1 MKITRKQLRR
11 LIAEALDEGS
21 RIIVGPDGEAEVA
34 SDAYRTGVAKDA
46 QSFGYNPKLDQLKR
60 GTYSHDPKADMRQ
73 GRDIAT
79 AMQLQPELTAG
90 EETAQEMGQ
99 KKAML
104 PDLKFY
110 NELPQT
116 KSIEFSQYLKRECD
130 KRGFTCTV
138 QDTRHLK
145 RRKPFIKVHIEGE
158 HPIRFE
164 DIIADVYINDTWMKS
179 LEIDMRAKYP
189 DAPAG
194 LPKENRAV
202 LTSKNTKPYIS
213 GAPGYGGLEA
223 LAELVVDAVSE
234 L

>member
-1 MKITRKQLRR
+1 MKITRAQLRR
-11 LIAEALDEGS
+11 LISEALDEGS
-21 RIIVGPDGEAEVA
+21 RIIIDPQGEAFVA
-34 SDAYRTGVAKDA
+34 SDAYTTGAAKDA
-46 QSFGYNPKLDQLKR
+46 QSFGYNPNLDQLKR
-60 GTYSHDPKADMRQ
+60 GNYSSDPIADMRQ

-79 AMQLQPELTAG
+79 AMELQDELNVG

-104 PDLKFY
+104 PDLQFH

-158 HPIRFE
+158 HPLRYE

-179 LEIDMRAKYP
+179 LEIDMRAQYP

-194 LPKENRAV
+194 LPKENRGV
-202 LTSKNTKPYIS
+202 LTAKNTKPYIS
-213 GAPGYGGLEA
+213 GDPGYGGLEA